1 MKKFEINK
9 KFTEIVNNYISDG
22 YVINLVS
29 MSGSQGEEGKVDL
42 VKGDQLVR
50 IWTNSENSSSYY
62 NRTINSWNGNMLVLR
77 IGVWKY
83 PAKNSFNETTVWMQ
97 DFTVIESYTFYEIE
111 RSVEYT
117 EDLNEALQIQ
127 KKRYSRYK
135 NHDHN
140 FGNIIS
146 YREDNGAKVI
156 AAKYLKSKEG
166 YKRISYDKMKIQKII
181 DNKEVRY
188 VIIYNN
194 NRYVLK

>member
-29 MSGSQGEEGKVDL
+29 MSGSQGEECKVDL

-127 KKRYSRYK
+127 EKRYSRYK

>member
-62 NRTINSWNGNMLVLR
+62 NRTINSWNGNKLVLR

-117 EDLNEALQIQ
+117 EDINEALQIQ
-127 KKRYSRYK
+127 KKRYSRYQ

-140 FGNIIS
+140 YGVVTS
-146 YREDNGAKVI
+146 YLENDGCKAI
-156 AAKYLKSKEG
+156 AAKYLKFKEG
-166 YKRISYDKMKIQKII
+166 YKRVSYDKLKIEKTV
-181 DNKEVRY
+181 DNNGVVY

-194 NRYVLK
+194 NRYFLK